1 MVKEGV
7 MEMVFKFSDIGENLG
22 TRILGEKVRN
32 QLLPLIMSNDK
43 VVLDFSGVNV
53 VSNSFADECLAKLL
67 FSMSFDEL
75 KQRTTFVSVND
86 FARKNIAIAFKRRL
100 VS

>member
-1 MVKEGV
+1 MVKEGF
-7 MEMVFKFSDIGENLG
+7 MEKVFKFSDIGENLG
-22 TRILGEKVRN
+22 TRILGEKVRD
-32 QLLPLIMSNDK
+32 QLLPLIMNNDR
-43 VVLDFSGVNV
+43 VILDFSGVNV

-67 FSMSFDEL
+67 LSMSFEEL
-75 KQRTTFVSVND
+75 KKRTTFVSVND

>member
-67 FSMSFDEL
+67 LSMSFDEL